1 MYDFNDFNFFN
12 NYLQFM
18 AGLYNPN
25 ELLAEMITSFILE
38 DYNNESL
45 KQFLNQ

>member
-1 MYDFNDFNFFN
+1 
-12 NYLQFM
+12 M